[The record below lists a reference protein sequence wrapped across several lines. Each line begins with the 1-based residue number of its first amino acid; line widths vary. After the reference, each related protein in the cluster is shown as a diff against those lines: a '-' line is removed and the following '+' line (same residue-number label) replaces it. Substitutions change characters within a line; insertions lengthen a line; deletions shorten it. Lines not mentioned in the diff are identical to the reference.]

1 MLYVAQLPVLCY
13 NSPCRL
19 MRWERGGAVQVAS
32 PARGSSFA
40 APRPLSQASAL
51 GAAATVLHQPP
62 GAPPPACQ
70 AQVCP
75 LCLFPTQQPGES
87 SQLPAWCLHPT
98 PTCHSLPNL
107 LQSAP
112 ASCPLR
118 HCLQPWTCASP
129 TSRPLCG
136 VGCCSESGLAA
147 LSSLWVWDAFCLFSP
162 PLPGRAAPSCMYA
175 ASPPLP
181 AS

>member
-19 MRWERGGAVQVAS
+19 MRWERGGAVRVAS

-40 APRPLSQASAL
+40 APRPLPQASAL

-62 GAPPPACQ
+62 GPPTSSLPGSGLFPPPVPHPATRGS
-70 AQVCP
+70 
-75 LCLFPTQQPGES
+75 FPTPS
-87 SQLPAWCLHPT
+87 LVPSPH

-107 LQSAP
+107 LRSAP

-118 HCLQPWTCASP
+118 YRLQPWTCASP
-129 TSRPLCG
+129 TSRPLCE
-136 VGCCSESGLAA
+136 VGCRSESGLAA

-162 PLPGRAAPSCMYA
+162 CLPRHAAPSCMYA
-175 ASPPLP
+175 ASLPLP
-181 AS
+181 AF